1 MNRIRLMVCL
11 TLLSTP
17 MLARA
22 EIPIQY
28 EITAMF
34 INYPTNDAAVAA
46 NLINTNTM
54 TGTELDRSALPAS
67 WDFLSAPRVT
77 TVANQAA
84 EITSVQ
90 YPQYLE
96 KQSDGSFQLRR
107 MSDPECVGVTARF
120 LVKPEN
126 SEGDQILVDGRLE
139 DNWIQ
144 SRETITNVFLNVGK
158 PVIVHDHVET
168 SWHLKS
174 GQWSLITT
182 PGNFGAANRSM
193 MLLFRVQRVDHRGV
207 PY

>member
-1 MNRIRLMVCL
+1 MNRIRLVVCL
-11 TLLSTP
+11 TLLFEP
-17 MLARA
+17 LLAYA
-22 EIPIQY
+22 GVPVQY

-34 INYPTNDAAVAA
+34 IEYPTNDAAVAA

-54 TGTELDRSALPAS
+54 TGTELDRPALPAS
-67 WDFLSAPRVT
+67 WNLLSAPRVT

-84 EITSVQ
+84 EIRSYE

-107 MSDPECVGVTARF
+107 MSDPEWVGVAARF

-126 SEGDQILVDGRLE
+126 SQGDQFLVEGSLKA
-139 DNWIQ
+139 NWIQ
-144 SRETITNVFLNVGK
+144 SRETISNVFLDVGK

-168 SWHLKS
+168 IWHLKS

-193 MLLFRVQRVDHRGV
+193 MLLFRVQRVDPRGL